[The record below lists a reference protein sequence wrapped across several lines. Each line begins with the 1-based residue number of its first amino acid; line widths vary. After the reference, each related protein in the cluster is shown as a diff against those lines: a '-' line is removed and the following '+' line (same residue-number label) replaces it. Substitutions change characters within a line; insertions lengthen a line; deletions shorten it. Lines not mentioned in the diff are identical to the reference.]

1 MGLLWIGTIKNRV
14 TPSSSLPMTG
24 ATDKAI
30 SQRYEISNDAWRGYV
45 TPQGKG
51 SLVVITSVDQ
61 PHAIANLE
69 TFGKEQE
76 AAIFHTVQL

>member
-1 MGLLWIGTIKNRV
+1 
-14 TPSSSLPMTG
+14 MTG

-30 SQRYEISNDAWRGYV
+30 SQRYEISNDAWRGYM

-69 TFGKEQE
+69 TFGKE
-76 AAIFHTVQL
+76 